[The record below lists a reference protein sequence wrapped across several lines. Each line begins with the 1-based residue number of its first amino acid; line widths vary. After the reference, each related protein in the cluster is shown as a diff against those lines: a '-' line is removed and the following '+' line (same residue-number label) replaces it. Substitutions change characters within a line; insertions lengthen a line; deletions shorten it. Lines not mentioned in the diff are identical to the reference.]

1 MVKERAVLND
11 RLAELINAMGYEFVG
26 LEWLGTLLRVYIDHA
41 KGVTIDDCTKVSYQI
56 SGMLD
61 VEDWMQT
68 KYSLE
73 VSSPGLDRPLFQLM
87 HYQSQIGKRLSIRV
101 MRPMANRRK
110 FVGILLRV
118 EENDIH
124 LLVDAE
130 EVVLPFSDIEKA
142 NVIAESSKKVR

>member
-1 MVKERAVLND
+1 MAKDRAALND
-11 RLAELINAMGYEFVG
+11 RLAELINAMGYEFIGV
-26 LEWLGTLLRVYIDHA
+26 EWSGIILRVYIDHS

-61 VEDWMQT
+61 VEDWISS

-73 VSSPGLDRPLFQLM
+73 VSSPGLDRPLFQLA
-87 HYQSQIGKRLSIRV
+87 HYQPQIGERLSIRLI
-101 MRPMANRRK
+101 RPMAKRRK

-118 EENDIH
+118 EGNDIH

-142 NVIAESSKKVR
+142 NVIAESNKKVR